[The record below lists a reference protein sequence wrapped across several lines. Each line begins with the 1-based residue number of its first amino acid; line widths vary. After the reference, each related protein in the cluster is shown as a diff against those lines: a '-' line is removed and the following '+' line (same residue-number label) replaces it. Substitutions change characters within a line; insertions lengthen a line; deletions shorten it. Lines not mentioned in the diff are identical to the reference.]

1 MSIEARFS
9 VLFTCTIKGA
19 AYCIFYLYNYILNI
33 YALKKVGK
41 VLSESSQKGK
51 KTEKFRKK
59 NFFKKIIKNGK
70 KFSKTSL
77 QIEKNMLQL
86 FHKRNK
92 ER

>member
-1 MSIEARFS
+1 MSEKDEKS
-9 VLFTCTIKGA
+9 
-19 AYCIFYLYNYILNI
+19 
-33 YALKKVGK
+33 LKSE
-41 VLSESSQKGK
+41 LSSKR
-51 KTEKFRKK
+51 RK
-59 NFFKKIIKNGK
+59 FFKKIIKNGK